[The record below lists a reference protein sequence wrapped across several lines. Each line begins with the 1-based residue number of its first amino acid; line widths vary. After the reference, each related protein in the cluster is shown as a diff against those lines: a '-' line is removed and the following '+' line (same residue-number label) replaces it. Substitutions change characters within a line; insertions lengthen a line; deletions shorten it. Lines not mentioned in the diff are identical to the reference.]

1 MALTNPLSFQLY
13 SARNFP
19 PLEDQL
25 KTIANAGFNTVEPYG
40 AFYVDVPGASRLF
53 KEFGLTA
60 PSGHFGIDS
69 LESDLDANLAIA
81 DALGIKT
88 IVVPYLLPDAR
99 PKDTAGW
106 KAFGERLAAI
116 GEKVRKAGRGF
127 AWHNHDFE
135 FVALPDGSF
144 PIEHILTEGVKWEA
158 DIAWI
163 VRAKADPKP
172 WIARYG
178 AIMPLVHVKD
188 IAPAGENTNEDGWAD
203 VGTGVVGWETIWPL
217 CVKAGAEIMV
227 AEHDNPADLKRFATV
242 SADAMRRL
250 ANG

>member
-88 IVVPYLLPDAR
+88 IVVPYLLPEAR
-99 PKDTAGW
+99 PKDIAGW
-106 KAFGERLAAI
+106 KAFGERLAGI
-116 GEKVRKAGRGF
+116 GEKVRRAGRGF

-135 FVALPDGSF
+135 FVALPDGTF
-144 PIEHILTEGVKWEA
+144 PIEHSLTEGVKWEA

-188 IAPAGENTNEDGWAD
+188 IAPAGENTS
-203 VGTGVVGWETIWPL
+203 VVGWETIWPL

-242 SADAMRRL
+242 SAEAMRRL